1 MISNNDSQMIDVVD
15 NSVAHLLFCD
25 VEINGLSGCVRRR
38 IRRWTTQS
46 SAAGVS
52 GGRGRSI
59 TVDVGGHSSRRRRA
73 CASAQS
79 QRRRIRRWTSQSS
92 AESVDVGHGRG
103 VAVVVNKLTL
113 YFCK

>member
-73 CASAQS
+73 CASGAVAAS
-79 QRRRIRRWTSQSS
+79 PYSSVDIAVICGERGRRARSWRRRGCQQIDI
-92 AESVDVGHGRG
+92 VF
-103 VAVVVNKLTL
+103 L
-113 YFCK
+113 